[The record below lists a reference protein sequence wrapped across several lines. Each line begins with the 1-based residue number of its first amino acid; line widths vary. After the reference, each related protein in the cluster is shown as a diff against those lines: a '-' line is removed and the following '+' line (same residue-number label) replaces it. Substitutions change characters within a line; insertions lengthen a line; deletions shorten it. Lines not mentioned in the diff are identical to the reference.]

1 MKKDIDFTPVKDV
14 TLTIVKNDDD
24 SWQVFLLNRS
34 DSKLDTVLVT
44 SKGYGQKDREEQK
57 TSLLRHSIPYLEP
70 GMHALVEPIDPS
82 VFHLTNEY
90 WVSYF
95 INDQIFDKKFIFVP
109 ETITEKNLTFIT
121 ELNAKG
127 VLHD

>member
-1 MKKDIDFTPVKDV
+1 M
-14 TLTIVKNDDD
+14 
-24 SWQVFLLNRS
+24 
-34 DSKLDTVLVT
+34 VT
-44 SKGYGQKDREEQK
+44 SKGYGQKNREEQK

-70 GMHALVEPIDPS
+70 EMHALVEPIDPS

-127 VLHD
+127 ILHD

>member
-1 MKKDIDFTPVKDV
+1 MKRDIDFIPVKDV
-14 TLTIVKNDDD
+14 TITISHDEEEN
-24 SWQVFLLNRS
+24 WNVFLLNRS
-34 DSKLDTVLVT
+34 ESKLDTVLVT
-44 SKGYGQKDREEQK
+44 SKGYGHKNQEKQK
-57 TSLLRHSIPYLEP
+57 TSLLRHSIPCLEP

-95 INDQIFDKKFIFVP
+95 INDQIFDKKFIFIP
-109 ETITEKNLTFIT
+109 ETITEKNLTFIA
-121 ELNAKG
+121 ELDAKG

>member
-1 MKKDIDFTPVKDV
+1 MKKAIDFTPVKDV
-14 TLTIVKNDDD
+14 TLTIVKNEDR

-34 DSKLDTVLVT
+34 DSKFDTVLIT
-44 SKGYGQKDREEQK
+44 SKGYGQKNKEDQK
-57 TSLLRHSIPYLEP
+57 TSLLRHAIPYLES

-95 INDQIFDKKFIFVP
+95 INDQIFDKKFVFVP
-109 ETITEKNLTFIT
+109 ETITKKNLTFIT